1 MNRLF
6 ACTLRHCMTLLVGV
20 LVAGTVNATP
30 LWEFKTAGNSFTNGT
45 WDFATAFT
53 ANQNLTVSGLGY
65 YADPINGQ
73 VANNAV
79 SLYQCSN
86 ADCTGT
92 GALLVSATVTNLYPL
107 NGHFRYVTISP
118 ITLLAGMSYEVAGV
132 SATDNYTW
140 NDAGFTVDSAISLIP
155 LNGQVGRWQSGST
168 ADFLN
173 YGRTDLGSQDGYWG
187 ANVFVGSATFT
198 QVPEPSELALFG
210 LGLAILGGLAIRRR
224 HA

>member
-6 ACTLRHCMTLLVGV
+6 VRTLKHSMSLLVGV
-20 LVAGTVNATP
+20 LVAGTAHANP
-30 LWEFKTAGNSFTNGT
+30 LWEFTTAGNSYSNGT

-65 YADPINGQ
+65 YADPTNGQ
-73 VANNAV
+73 VAANAV
-79 SLYQCSN
+79 SFYQCSN

-92 GALLVSATVTNLYPL
+92 GSLLVSTTVTNVYPL
-107 NGHFRYVTISP
+107 NGHFRYVTITP
-118 ITLLAGMSYEVAGV
+118 LTLTAGTSYEVAGV
-132 SATDNYTW
+132 SAGDNYTW
-140 NDAGFTVDSAISLIP
+140 ADPGFAVDSAISLIP

-173 YGRTDLGSQDGYWG
+173 FGRTDRGSEDGYWG
-187 ANVFVGSATFT
+187 ANVFVGNATFT

-210 LGLAILGGLAIRRR
+210 LGLAIIGGLAIRRR